1 MNAFNFIDGADGLAA
16 LLSGMASIA
25 FVAIFSLA
33 GDQLF
38 ALMAAS

>member
-25 FVAIFSLA
+25 FVAISSPW
-33 GDQLF
+33 QVINY
-38 ALMAAS
+38 SR